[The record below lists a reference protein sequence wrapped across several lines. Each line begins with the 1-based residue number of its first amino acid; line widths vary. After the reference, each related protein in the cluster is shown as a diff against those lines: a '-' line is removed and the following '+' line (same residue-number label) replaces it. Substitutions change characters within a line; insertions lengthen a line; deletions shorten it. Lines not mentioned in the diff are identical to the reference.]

1 MKENPLITKLKE
13 FQMEYAHSFHKNDRK
28 SKLAELFM
36 DLAKYLLYG
45 GYFHC
50 SERYNLYITSIE
62 FYYHEENG
70 EIKDPIM
77 YHRNKKKWVKNKKK
91 GEPNKMIE
99 ITKDFFKIGTLNPH
113 ISGVD
118 ISFENGDLELKYR
131 ASALIR
137 AFVVKGK
144 GVKEPKED
152 GRSTY
157 VYDYL
162 FDGLSV
168 DKSNNSLEWK
178 PIEEPE
184 IPLEPLP
191 RANRKNV
198 FKYVSEEEARINNID
213 VEKMKYYDSEYYK
226 TGKLCDRMWRY
237 SRFDSI
243 FKDKI

>member
-1 MKENPLITKLKE
+1 MNPLIAKLEE
-13 FQMEYAHSFHKNDRK
+13 FQTKFDISL
-28 SKLAELFM
+28 SKEKRESELDKLFM
-36 DLAKYLLYG
+36 DLAKYLMYG

-50 SERYNLYITSIE
+50 SKRYDLYITSVE

-77 YHRNKKKWVKNKKK
+77 YHRNKKKWIKSKKK
-91 GEPNKMIE
+91 GQQDENIE
-99 ITKDFFKIGTLNPH
+99 YKKDFFDIGTLNPH

-118 ISFENGDLELKYR
+118 ISFENGNSELKYR

-168 DKSNNSLEWK
+168 DKNNNQLEWK
-178 PIEEPE
+178 PLEDPE
-184 IPLEPLP
+184 IPMENLP
-191 RANRKNV
+191 RAARKNV
-198 FKYVSEEEARINNID
+198 YEYVSEEIARINNID

-226 TGKLCDRMWRY
+226 TDMLCDRMWRY
-237 SRFDSI
+237 SRLDSI

>member
-1 MKENPLITKLKE
+1 MNSLIAKLNE
-13 FQMEYAHSFHKNDRK
+13 FQTKYDIRLDKEKREKQLNV
-28 SKLAELFM
+28 LFM
-36 DLAKYLLYG
+36 DLAKYLMYG

-50 SERYNLYITSIE
+50 SKRYDLYITSVE

-77 YHRNKKKWVKNKKK
+77 YHRNKKKWIKNKKK
-91 GEPNKMIE
+91 GQNDENIE
-99 ITKDFFKIGTLNPH
+99 YIKDFFEIGTLNPH

-118 ISFENGDLELKYR
+118 ISFENDDLELKYR

-168 DKSNNSLEWK
+168 DKSNNQLEWK
-178 PIEEPE
+178 PIEDPN
-184 IPLEPLP
+184 IPIEQLP
-191 RANRKNV
+191 QAVRKNV
-198 FKYVSEEEARINNID
+198 YEYVSEEIARRDNID

-226 TGKLCDRMWRY
+226 TDKLCDRMWRY
-237 SRFDSI
+237 SRLDSI

>member
-1 MKENPLITKLKE
+1 MEKNPLISKLIE
-13 FQMEYAHSFHKNDRK
+13 FQRNYDIRLNEIEREN
-28 SKLAELFM
+28 KLAELFM

-50 SERYNLYITSIE
+50 SERYDLYITSVE

-77 YHRNKKKWVKNKKK
+77 YHRNKKKWIKNKKK
-91 GEPNKMIE
+91 GQKDE
-99 ITKDFFKIGTLNPH
+99 IVEYKKDFFDVGTLNPH

-118 ISFENGDLELKYR
+118 ISFENDGLEIKYR

-144 GVKEPKED
+144 GVKEPIED

-168 DKSNNSLEWK
+168 DKSNNQLEWK
-178 PIEEPE
+178 PIKEPE

-191 RANRKNV
+191 IVNRKNV
-198 FKYVSEEEARINNID
+198 YKYVSEEEARIYNID

-226 TGKLCDRMWRY
+226 TDNPCDRMWRY

-243 FKDKI
+243 FKDKK